1 MLKFLTLSR
10 QAEPVQSSE
19 NESKNQTL
27 GISPLDVASVDALSE
42 LQNAKYKDISK
53 LTFSG
58 IARLLERAEA
68 KIVNL
73 SVENGTVLARLE
85 CAGSIVNVTFSEHI
99 AHEVARSVVSGPTQD
114 LFETVRDDLWQIRTQ
129 NGRWPFV
136 LIPLNAALWK
146 IAGLGEEVV
155 FDVRERDFH
164 FGEKEDRFSYERGQL
179 GRLFG
184 VLDEVTRA
192 DYAQAVAL
200 QIEPSQGAV
209 MGWIRNEWKSFGTT
223 LQVRDEIKRLIS
235 KKMPFRPNQL
245 LIMAAFFCDAGEY
258 GYALTLLKMANS
270 ASTGIWGRLRIPAL
284 TRLLV
289 REGHI
294 KWKWAEAEAE
304 LVDFITGQEGHFSRH
319 LRENR
324 DSFAI
329 VGNGPRQ
336 VGLGTGSVIDKAKI
350 VIRLNTGRP
359 NANFAGDYGWKQNV
373 WVKNQQ
379 NYDVK
384 RTDKTPGLEHVI
396 ISGSNALYRTPNSGF
411 YLRDLVEAH
420 GSITL
425 LPEEFLRQ
433 TIARTK
439 RNPSSGIV
447 MLTWLDFLAGGLQDQ
462 KNVFGFSLND
472 QKVRQTTHYFRDQ
485 PIASHHTHNWDIER
499 EYFDEIVS
507 PARDR

>member
-1 MLKFLTLSR
+1 MGHKILKFFKPIK
-10 QAEPVQSSE
+10 QAEVAQAREHARKAAHSDALPV
-19 NESKNQTL
+19 
-27 GISPLDVASVDALSE
+27 DMLSE
-42 LQNAKYKDISK
+42 LPKKETNDASK
-53 LTFSG
+53 RTASG
-58 IARLLERAEA
+58 VARLLEKAEA
-68 KIVNL
+68 QIVNL
-73 SVENGTVLARLE
+73 SVEKGTVLARLE
-85 CAGSIVNVTFSEHI
+85 CSGSTVNVTFPERI

-114 LFETVRDDLWQIRTQ
+114 LFETVRDDLWQIRAQ
-129 NGRWPFV
+129 DGRWPFA

-155 FDVRERDFH
+155 FDVRERDFD
-164 FGEKEDRFSYERGQL
+164 FGEKEDRFLYERGQL

-184 VLDEVTRA
+184 VLDEATRA
-192 DYAQAVAL
+192 DYAHAVAL
-200 QIEPSQGAV
+200 QIEPFQGAV

-223 LQVRDEIKRLIS
+223 LQVRDEIKRLLS
-235 KKMPFRPNQL
+235 KKTPFKPNQL
-245 LIMAAFFCDAGEY
+245 LVMAAFFCDAGDY
-258 GYALTLLKMANS
+258 GYALTLLRKANS
-270 ASTGIWGRLRIPAL
+270 AATGIWGRLRIPAL

-289 REGHI
+289 REGLL
-294 KWKWAEAEAE
+294 KGKWAEAEAE

-324 DSFAI
+324 GSFAI

-336 VGLGTGSVIDKAKI
+336 IGLGTGSVIDEKNV

-359 NANFAGDYGWKQNV
+359 NANFASDYGWKQNV

-396 ISGSNALYRTPNSGF
+396 ISGSNALYRTPNSGS

-420 GSITL
+420 GSVTL

-499 EYFDEIVS
+499 KYFDEIVR
-507 PARDR
+507 PVQEA